1 MSECYDCAP
10 GTARVAPGGSVCAEC
25 DRGHFSNESRAA
37 VCVDCP
43 EGRFAEDF
51 GSSECEPC
59 SPGWF
64 EQSTGASVCD
74 VCGETNFNPDPG
86 QDMCLPCQQGLF
98 GPVGNDTLT
107 ACLNCT
113 VGRRG
118 TADGQNEC
126 PACAQGRFNDV
137 EGLDV
142 ECKACARGRYAAT
155 IGLSVCTNCLRGQ
168 YSTQPAATAA
178 SFCQNCSIA
187 RFVFSVDA
195 PIEPIFFFFFF
206 FRSGDYIDSALNT
219 NTGFQTKTVQP
230 LALTVNL
237 DTLAQIPGNPLAKLV
252 LVVGIRMRRFAP
264 SASRAMPH
272 SALTLVFLKPLCAFE
287 LILDGRTRCLTCSV
301 ALFLGSHVQEV
312 RTARIVRLV
321 SFPAQ
326 ILLHNAQLVP
336 PACFCKLPERLVH
349 AWDAHLALPVP
360 RGLLSVQFVV
370 MERFQTWKMQ
380 LNARHVVL
388 ASSAAA
394 TTPTVLQRALL
405 VMLVK

>member
-1 MSECYDCAP
+1 MVQAAVSYFLVSHLHLRFEQSSLRSSCKLCDEGTFSATAGLSENQCANCDEGRFANSTGLSKCFDCAP
-10 GTARVAPGGSVCAEC
+10 GTARVAPGGSICAQC

-37 VCVDCP
+37 VCIDCP
-43 EGRFAEDF
+43 EGRFAEDL

-86 QDMCLPCQQGLF
+86 QDTCTPCQQGLF

-137 EGLDV
+137 EGLAI

-187 RFVFSVDA
+187 RFVFSTRCGVCGRGQWVA
-195 PIEPIFFFFFF
+195 SCLTLPA
-206 FRSGDYIDSALNT
+206 ST
-219 NTGFQTKTVQP
+219 
-230 LALTVNL
+230 LTVPCT
-237 DTLAQIPGNPLAKLV
+237 TLLSPQVFKQRRCNHLHRLPTRLLWHRCQTVRVQKLC
-252 LVVGIRMRRFAP
+252 RW
-264 SASRAMPH
+264 
-272 SALTLVFLKPLCAFE
+272 
-287 LILDGRTRCLTCSV
+287 
-301 ALFLGSHVQEV
+301 
-312 RTARIVRLV
+312 LV
-321 SFPAQ
+321 S
-326 ILLHNAQLVP
+326 
-336 PACFCKLPERLVH
+336 
-349 AWDAHLALPVP
+349 
-360 RGLLSVQFVV
+360 G
-370 MERFQTWKMQ
+370 
-380 LNARHVVL
+380 
-388 ASSAAA
+388 
-394 TTPTVLQRALL
+394 
-405 VMLVK
+405 